1 MLFTVNCCGQ
11 FGGKLVLEEWTVSN
25 QTEQAFNNYL
35 STSEWTIIYFIKMK
49 YKNSLSLAL
58 CLSMEAGLPQ
68 LLPTSD
74 FVFSRACISLTVL
87 VL

>member
-25 QTEQAFNNYL
+25 HTEQAFNNYL
-35 STSEWTIIYFIKMK
+35 STSERTIIYFIKMK

-58 CLSMEAGLPQ
+58 CAYQ
-68 LLPTSD
+68 WKRD
-74 FVFSRACISLTVL
+74 FRSSCLHLILYFL
-87 VL
+87 VHAFH